1 MIIRVG
7 HIATGGREVL
17 GTCDQAAMAQE
28 LCKRLIKKKA
38 VGVISWRPSDESAVQ
53 AIASIDIAVIDTLL
67 FRLKKKNDERFF
79 LFALR
84 AGHLRIALVLVYSSI
99 SRTYFCH

>member
-38 VGVISWRPSDESAVQ
+38 VGVISWRPGGESAVE
-53 AIASIDIAVIDTLL
+53 AIVCINVAVIDTLL
-67 FRLKKKNDERFF
+67 FRIQKQNDESFVFF
-79 LFALR
+79 AFR
-84 AGHLRIALVLVYSSI
+84 AGDLRIAVFFICSSI
-99 SRTYFCH
+99 SRT